1 MDYDVKIWEK
11 IHPVYAWYDQ
21 KTLREKNIHPMCIE
35 ITYNIHDFTSCV

>member
-21 KTLREKNIHPMCIE
+21 KTLREKIYILCA
-35 ITYNIHDFTSCV
+35 